1 LKALSGFYY
10 VLPESGG
17 PLLACRGRGKL
28 RHDKV
33 SPLVGD
39 YVRIAPIDEKSGRLD
54 EVLPRRNEFHRPAV
68 ANIDQ
73 MVMIAANTIPVT
85 DPFLIDR
92 VFAFAEHRG
101 AQPVLVIN
109 KWDLVQ
115 AEELLRCY
123 QQAGYR
129 VFPVSAETGE
139 GLAALLQC
147 LTGKVS
153 AFTGNS
159 GVGKSS
165 ILNRLSPE
173 ANIAVSEVSDKL
185 GRGRHTTRHVELHE
199 LPNGAIVADT
209 PGFSS
214 LDALDIPK
222 TELAEAF
229 RDFRP
234 YLDQCYYNDCAHRK
248 ERGCGVLAAME
259 EGKIAKSRH
268 DSYLR
273 LYLEAAAVKDWEKK
287 S

>member
-115 AEELLRCY
+115 AKELLMCY
-123 QQAGYR
+123 QQAGYS

-139 GLAALLQC
+139 GLAALLEC
-147 LTGKVS
+147 LAGKVS

-199 LPNGAIVADT
+199 LPNSAIVADT

-234 YLDQCYYNDCAHRK
+234 YLDQCYYNDCSHRK
-248 ERGCGVLAAME
+248 EQGCGILAAME

-287 S
+287 N